1 MFSSSMRCG
10 ASTAAAAE
18 QSLLRRRHGATANAA
33 DQTLHCSS
41 WPAGEFQE
49 IVQRSMPALSTSR
62 VDSIFMRPALSGW
75 KLSIS
80 APSRIGSQPPRTRRR
95 PHLAQKHDRR
105 VPFCTSC
112 GGTESQPPIAYIGRG
127 GATNRAL
134 LISWPSHFASTL
146 ARIAF
151 ARSSSPAP
159 PRSNPFTSIS
169 SIANRQ

>member
-1 MFSSSMRCG
+1 MEQRQTPLTRPYIALPGPLRVSGDR
-10 ASTAAAAE
+10 AAVAARFVHKPRG
-18 QSLLRRRHGATANAA
+18 LNIYAA
-33 DQTLHCSS
+33 CVERMET
-41 WPAGEFQE
+41 
-49 IVQRSMPALSTSR
+49 IN
-62 VDSIFMRPALSGW
+62 
-75 KLSIS
+75 
-80 APSRIGSQPPRTRRR
+80 IGSQPHRTRRR